1 MMKNLK
7 AIRLFAYTLVMGL
20 TMGLTSCSDDDD
32 DKVDVVTVKH
42 MYGAYEGKMLM
53 TQESAGEGTALFDGD
68 EEQAWTAIKATV
80 NNDTIYFED
89 FPIRPIVAAIVGDS
103 DAADAIVEAV
113 GKVGYGIGYTPALAA
128 AQDSISFA
136 MNPKP
141 LTLAVNLG
149 GEGDEA
155 QTLAVEV
162 QVEAPQTGGY
172 SVEDGNMKFHFVVS
186 EVFLGEGDNRVA
198 LPGFAPITF
207 DMDLNQARPAQHF

>member
-1 MMKNLK
+1 MEYYSSQISQLVEQLASLPGIGAKT
-7 AIRLFAYTLVMGL
+7 AQRLAFYLLSLPAEE
-20 TMGLTSCSDDDD
+20 
-32 DKVDVVTVKH
+32 
-42 MYGAYEGKMLM
+42 A
-53 TQESAGEGTALFDGD
+53 QEF
-68 EEQAWTAIKATV
+68 
-80 NNDTIYFED
+80 
-89 FPIRPIVAAIVGDS
+89 
-103 DAADAIVEAV
+103 ADAIVEAV

-128 AQDSISFA
+128 AQDSILFA

>member
-1 MMKNLK
+1 
-7 AIRLFAYTLVMGL
+7 
-20 TMGLTSCSDDDD
+20 
-32 DKVDVVTVKH
+32 
-42 MYGAYEGKMLM
+42 
-53 TQESAGEGTALFDGD
+53 
-68 EEQAWTAIKATV
+68 
-80 NNDTIYFED
+80 
-89 FPIRPIVAAIVGDS
+89 
-103 DAADAIVEAV
+103 
-113 GKVGYGIGYTPALAA
+113 
-128 AQDSISFA
+128 

-198 LPGFAPITF
+198 LPGFAPSPSIWTSTRLVLPSISKHRAL
-207 DMDLNQARPAQHF
+207 MG